1 MGDLVVDL
9 AASIG
14 RDDELLVDE
23 LVEDCPVDVDQ
34 VLGFDWSG
42 GRSQVVPDRH
52 QRREKWQ
59 GQPRARSATLAT
71 RRRS

>member
-1 MGDLVVDL
+1 VGDLIVDL

-42 GRSQVVPDRH
+42 GRSQAVPDRH
-52 QRREKWQ
+52 QRRESGKDTL
-59 GQPRARSATLAT
+59 ARHPATLAT
-71 RRRS
+71 RLRS